1 MAPKKR
7 PEINPNLFAK
17 TESPQGP
24 PTGSGA
30 SEPQAVLPS
39 STQGGK
45 PQKLTLYLDPALL
58 ARLDAARATLRA
70 MAKGPK
76 DRGAVTLSAIA
87 AAALEAALGDLEQN
101 KAESG
106 LARKVVRS

>member
-24 PTGSGA
+24 LPESR
-30 SEPQAVLPS
+30 QAVLPS
-39 STQGGK
+39 SQQGGK

>member
-1 MAPKKR
+1 MP
-7 PEINPNLFAK
+7 
-17 TESPQGP
+17 
-24 PTGSGA
+24 

-87 AAALEAALGDLEQN
+87 AAALETALGDLEAQGP
-101 KAESG
+101 ASG
-106 LARKVVRS
+106 LAGKVLKS

>member
-24 PTGSGA
+24 LPESR
-30 SEPQAVLPS
+30 QAVLPS
-39 STQGGK
+39 SQQGGK

-87 AAALEAALGDLEQN
+87 AAALESALQDLEQN

-106 LARKVVRS
+106 LARKVLRS

>member
-17 TESPQGP
+17 TETASQQEALP
-24 PTGSGA
+24 

>member
-1 MAPKKR
+1 
-7 PEINPNLFAK
+7 
-17 TESPQGP
+17 
-24 PTGSGA
+24 
-30 SEPQAVLPS
+30 LPS

-70 MAKGPK
+70 MTG
-76 DRGAVTLSAIA
+76 DRGAVTLSAIT
-87 AAALEAALGDLEQN
+87 AAALESALQDLEQN

-106 LARKVVRS
+106 LARKVLRS

>member
-24 PTGSGA
+24 LPESR
-30 SEPQAVLPS
+30 QAVLPS
-39 STQGGK
+39 SQQGGK

-70 MAKGPK
+70 MAVNPK
-76 DRGAVTLSAIA
+76 DRGKITLSLIA
-87 AAALEAALGDLEQN
+87 GAALESALQDLEAS
-101 KAESG
+101 KEASPI
-106 LARKVVRS
+106 ARKVLRS